1 MLLQLSNEKKKSDAE
16 DEGLGEV
23 AKCMNNFYDTTKP
36 IMANE
41 KLD

>member
-1 MLLQLSNEKKKSDAE
+1 MLLQLTHENKRSDAE
-16 DEGLGEV
+16 DEGFGEV
-23 AKCMNNFYDTTKP
+23 SKSMNNFNDTTKP